1 MRMYVKVMAAVIACI
16 LLSGEA
22 LSAFA
27 TTPATENLSWFK
39 KKKKKP
45 EEKEEKSKSD
55 YEKLVEDSKTTKG
68 MFAVHQKKNDYYF
81 EIPTSLLG
89 RDLLVVNKLQ
99 RVPAELNDAG
109 VNRGVNYE
117 NQMVCMELMEFLAA
131 KMPDASR
138 TKLKSL
144 LSKRVVFVDNVIT
157 TQFNFPL
164 KPGMKVQIS
173 KDKGRKEFNNRLLK
187 IVYEDAYII
196 VVEKMQ
202 GLLSVNTE
210 RQKERTAYT
219 ILNEYVQRSGRQF
232 RVFIVHRLDR
242 DTSGLMM
249 FAKDEKTQRTLR
261 DNWHEIV
268 TDRRY
273 VAVVEGSMEKDYD
286 TVVSWLT
293 DKTLYVSSSEYDDG
307 GSKSITHYKTI
318 KRANGYSLLE
328 LDLETGRK
336 NQIRVH
342 MQDLGHPIIG
352 DGRYGRED
360 SPNPIGRLALHAFKL
375 CFYHPVTGD
384 LMEFETPYP
393 AEFKKLFLK
402 K

>member
-1 MRMYVKVMAAVIACI
+1 MEKRPRR
-16 LLSGEA
+16 
-22 LSAFA
+22 
-27 TTPATENLSWFK
+27 TPA
-39 KKKKKP
+39 
-45 EEKEEKSKSD
+45 EKARAQ
-55 YEKLVEDSKTTKG
+55 YTNY
-68 MFAVHQKKNDYYF
+68 AVK
-81 EIPTSLLG
+81 EP
-89 RDLLVVNKLQ
+89 
-99 RVPAELNDAG
+99 
-109 VNRGVNYE
+109 
-117 NQMVCMELMEFLAA
+117 MELMEFLAA

-144 LSKRVVFVDNVIT
+144 LSKRVVLVDNVIT

-164 KPGMKVQIS
+164 QPGMKVQIS
-173 KDKGRKEFNNRLLK
+173 KEKGKKEFHNRLLK

-219 ILNEYVQRSGRQF
+219 ILNEYVQRSGRQH

-273 VAVVEGSMEKDYD
+273 VAVVEGTM
-286 TVVSWLT
+286 
-293 DKTLYVSSSEYDDG
+293 
-307 GSKSITHYKTI
+307 SKSITHYSTI

-352 DGRYGRED
+352 DGRYGGEE
-360 SPNPIGRLALHAFKL
+360 SLNPIGRLALHAFKL

-393 AEFKKLFLK
+393 GEFKKLFLK